1 MAIAKRIFFFAV
13 VNILVVLTLSISVS
27 IISHFLGI
35 ELSGMGGLLIL
46 YSVLGMGGAFVSLF
60 ISKWMAK
67 RAFGLQMLEA
77 RSQNP
82 QERTLVEMV
91 HRMAKQA
98 GLKTMPEVGI
108 YNSQEVNAFATGPSK
123 NNSLVAVSSGLLN
136 HMDAD
141 AVEGVIGHEV
151 AHIANGDMVTLTL
164 IQGIVNTVVLLVSRI
179 LATLVANALSGD
191 REGGGSY
198 WMQFGLY
205 MAFQM
210 ILGILGTVVVNFFSR
225 WREYRADAGGA
236 RYAGREKMISAL
248 RALSRNHE
256 MYNEKDQAFASMKIN
271 GKTGTLAALFS
282 THPPLEQ
289 RIHRLEKS
297 YR

>member
-1 MAIAKRIFFFAV
+1 MAIAKRIFFFAI

-27 IISHFLGI
+27 LISHFLGI
-35 ELSGMGGLLIL
+35 ELSGMGGLLVL

-67 RAFGLQMLEA
+67 RAFGLQMLDP

-82 QERTLVEMV
+82 QERSIVEMV

-108 YNSQEVNAFATGPSK
+108 YPSEEINAFATGPSK

-136 HMDAD
+136 KMDQD
-141 AVEGVIGHEV
+141 SVEGVIGHEV

-164 IQGIVNTVVLLVSRI
+164 IQGVVNTVVLLVSRI
-179 LATLVANALSGD
+179 LATIVANALSGD
-191 REGGGSY
+191 KEGGSY

-236 RYAGREKMISAL
+236 KYAGREKMLSAL
-248 RALSRNHE
+248 KALSRSQELYDH
-256 MYNEKDQAFASMKIN
+256 KDQAFASMKIN

-282 THPPLEQ
+282 THPPLEL
-289 RIHRLEKS
+289 RIRRLEQAQ
-297 YR
+297 R